1 MKFFLLFFSLC
12 SLLVARIFFLSI
24 NMAIIRQ
31 KNKNKKT
38 LNYDLV
44 AGAIHRSLYTSLV
57 GYLAALLLHPHS
69 KNVSVKRAS

>member
-1 MKFFLLFFSLC
+1 
-12 SLLVARIFFLSI
+12 
-24 NMAIIRQ
+24 MAIIRQ